1 MIHLLYDEWI
11 PVLRKNGESDFIA
24 PHQITSD
31 YTTNPVI
38 ELNASR
44 PDFNGSLIQFLIGL
58 VQTACPPESDKEWV
72 DRLEGTMPSEVLKKH
87 FQQIQDAFYL
97 DNDGPRFMQDISIG
111 DEKINSIDGLLIEM
125 PGENTVKKNTDFFV
139 KRETVNQMCPSC
151 VAMALF
157 ALQVNGPGG
166 GAGHKTG
173 LRGGGPLTS
182 VILGKTLWETVWL
195 NVIPSNKFFGD
206 LIPEEKKDM
215 NLIFPWFGKIRLSDN
230 KEKTGIID
238 VNPLQMFWGMGRR
251 ILLDFEDK
259 PIGVC
264 DVCGL
269 EDSATV
275 LTYHTKPH
283 GVDYDETWDNHTLTP
298 YYQDKEVYRPIHL
311 QPGGITYRNFMGLII
326 PDSSRNIK
334 VSRTVTNFQNN
345 IIRLKRKSFNK
356 IRLWSF
362 GFDMDNA
369 KARCWYESR
378 MPMYIIDDE
387 KKKHFFENVVSNLVF
402 TAEYVLQSLA
412 GSIKDAVFGQNSKG
426 KEPVD
431 LRTRFWNETEEL
443 FYTTLDRLFVSLSD
457 DEQIDQI
464 KREWFRILIRHSVEL
479 FDHYTQVS
487 LINSLKDPKEVVAA
501 RMKFKRF
508 TGENTKKVISLLGLL
523 MKDSKGE
530 KKL

>member
-1 MIHLLYDEWI
+1 MIHLLHDAWI
-11 PVLRKNGESDFIA
+11 PVVRKNGDSGLIA

-31 YTTNPVI
+31 YDTNPVI

-44 PDFNGSLIQFLIGL
+44 PDFNGALIQFLIGL
-58 VQTACPPESDKEWV
+58 IQTVCPPESDKEWT
-72 DRLEGTMPSEVLKKH
+72 DRLDNVIPSDVLKGH
-87 FQQIQDAFYL
+87 FKQIQDAFSL
-97 DNDGPRFMQDISIG
+97 DGKGPRFMQDISIG
-111 DEKINSIDGLLIEM
+111 DEKKNSVDGLLIEM

-139 KRETVNQMCPSC
+139 KRDTVKQMCPSC
-151 VAMALF
+151 AAMALF
-157 ALQVNGPGG
+157 TLQVNGPGG

-182 VILGKTLWETVWL
+182 VILGETLWETVWL
-195 NVIPSNKFFGD
+195 NIIPSIKFFGD
-206 LIPEEKKDM
+206 AIAKQKKSMDM
-215 NLIFPWFGKIRLSDN
+215 IFPWFGKIRLSDK
-230 KEKTGIID
+230 KEKTGVID

-259 PIGVC
+259 PVGAC

-269 EDSATV
+269 ASSATV

-298 YYQDKEVYRPIHL
+298 YYLDKEVYRPIHL

-345 IIRLKRKSFNK
+345 IIRLKRKSFK
-356 IRLWSF
+356 KVRLWSF
-362 GFDMDNA
+362 GYDMDNA

-378 MPMYIIDDE
+378 MPIYLLDDE
-387 KKKHFFENVVSNLVF
+387 KKRELFENIVSNLIF

-412 GSIKDAVFGQNSKG
+412 GSIKDAISGHGNKG

-431 LRTRFWNETEEL
+431 LRSRFWNETEEL
-443 FYTTLDRLFVSLSD
+443 FYATLDRLFFSLGNV
-457 DEQIDQI
+457 EQIDQI
-464 KREWFRILIRHSVEL
+464 KREWYRMLVGHSVLL
-479 FDHYTQVS
+479 FDYYTQVS
-487 LINSLKDPKEVVAA
+487 LISDLNDPKSVIDA
-501 RMKFKRF
+501 RIKFKKF

-523 MKDSKGE
+523 MKDSMEE

>member
-1 MIHLLYDEWI
+1 MIHLLHDAWI
-11 PVLRKNGESDFIA
+11 PVVRKNGDSGLIA

-31 YTTNPVI
+31 YDTNPVI

-44 PDFNGSLIQFLIGL
+44 PDFNGALIQFLIGL
-58 VQTACPPESDKEWV
+58 VQTACPPESDKEWI
-72 DRLEGTMPSEVLKKH
+72 DRLDKAIPSDVLKEQ
-87 FQQIQDAFYL
+87 FRQIQDAFSL
-97 DNDGPRFMQDISIG
+97 DGKGPRFMQDISIG
-111 DEKINSIDGLLIEM
+111 DEKTNSVDGLLIEM

-139 KRETVNQMCPSC
+139 KRDTVKQMCASC
-151 VAMALF
+151 AAMALF
-157 ALQVNGPGG
+157 TLQVNGPGG

-195 NVIPSNKFFGD
+195 NIIPSIKFYGDVIPK
-206 LIPEEKKDM
+206 EKKGMDM
-215 NLIFPWFGKIRLSDN
+215 IFPWFGKIRLSDN
-230 KEKTGIID
+230 KEKTGVID

-259 PIGVC
+259 PVGAC

-269 EDSATV
+269 ASSATV
-275 LTYHTKPH
+275 LTYHTKPY

-298 YYQDKEVYRPIHL
+298 YYQDKDVYRPIHL

-334 VSRTVTNFQNN
+334 VSRSVTNFQNN
-345 IIRLKRKSFNK
+345 IIRLKRKSFEK
-356 IRLWSF
+356 VRLWSF
-362 GFDMDNA
+362 GYDMDNA

-378 MPMYIIDDE
+378 MPIYLVDDE
-387 KKKHFFENVVSNLVF
+387 KKRELFENIVSNLVF

-412 GSIKDAVFGQNSKG
+412 GSIKDAISGHGSKG

-431 LRTRFWNETEEL
+431 LRSRFWNETEEL
-443 FYTTLDRLFVSLSD
+443 FYATLDRLFVSLGD
-457 DEQIDQI
+457 VEQIDQI
-464 KREWFRILIRHSVEL
+464 KREWFRMLIRHSVEF
-479 FDHYTQVS
+479 FDHYNQVS
-487 LINSLKDPKEVVAA
+487 LISDLNDPKRVVDA
-501 RMKFKRF
+501 RIKFKKF

-523 MKDSKGE
+523 MKDSMEE